1 MYNAYFMKMNYLKAF
16 EKFVAVKDY
25 GDGSAFKV
33 DGKRGESYVG
43 KAGETKGSKVKNN
56 DN

>member
-1 MYNAYFMKMNYLKAF
+1 MLQAL

-33 DGKRGESYVG
+33 DGVRGIVIIVLILMLIIILIIIIRRCICRYCW
-43 KAGETKGSKVKNN
+43 
-56 DN
+56 